1 MIRFLNFINLLF
13 IYYLGREDGTGND
26 DQESDGGNGREGNGE
41 VGEIGCEKNPI
52 AIGKFLTFHFSF
64 Y

>member
-13 IYYLGREDGTGND
+13 IYYLGREDGSSND

-41 VGEIGCEKNPI
+41 VGEVGYEKNPI